1 MAYAET
7 ALGRRRYLPGIRS
20 LNYGKRGMSERM
32 AINTPVQGL
41 AADCPVLSS
50 MARLVVALADQPYI
64 RPLMTVHDSL
74 VFEARADKA
83 KETCRIIR
91 ECMEALPPL
100 EGFAPLVAEPC
111 SGRKQYGE
119 LELEVLS

>member
-1 MAYAET
+1 MYVCT
-7 ALGRRRYLPGIRS
+7 DCIGRRRYLPGIRS

-41 AADCPVLSS
+41 AADCLKLS

-83 KETCRIIR
+83 KEACRIIR
-91 ECMEALPPL
+91 ECMEALPPRRL
-100 EGFAPLVAEPC
+100 CPLVAELAV
-111 SGRKQYGE
+111 GERYG
-119 LELEVLS
+119 

>member
-1 MAYAET
+1 
-7 ALGRRRYLPGIRS
+7 
-20 LNYGKRGMSERM
+20 M

-41 AADCPVLSS
+41 AADCLKLS

-83 KETCRIIR
+83 EEAGQIIR

-100 EGFAPLVAEPC
+100 EGFAPLVADLAAGE
-111 SGRKQYGE
+111 RYGE
-119 LELEVLS
+119 LK